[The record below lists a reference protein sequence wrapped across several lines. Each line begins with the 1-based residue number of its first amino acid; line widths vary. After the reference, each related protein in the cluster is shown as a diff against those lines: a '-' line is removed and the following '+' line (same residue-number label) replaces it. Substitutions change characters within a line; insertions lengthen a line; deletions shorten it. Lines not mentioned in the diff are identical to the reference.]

1 MHWRTTNSALRMR
14 ARTRSHDE
22 GPEVAAA
29 LNLGW
34 LAAGLLG
41 LALVSGCG
49 SKDAEDL
56 RMAATPSE
64 AAGQLDSAFSSAPA
78 EFRRAAEDASA
89 ALRSD
94 DLNRAVESLSA
105 LRGSEGVTLQQ
116 GVAVHS
122 SLVLLEA
129 RLIAASEAGDPKA
142 REAYALLKRMKQK

>member
-1 MHWRTTNSALRMR
+1 MAEKRVSVR
-14 ARTRSHDE
+14 
-22 GPEVAAA
+22 
-29 LNLGW
+29 
-34 LAAGLLG
+34 LAAIGGKQVRAELEGVGPQLLAG
-41 LALVSGCG
+41 NA
-49 SKDAEDL
+49 
-56 RMAATPSE
+56 RMAE
-64 AAGQLDSAFSSAPA
+64 RLLAAGQLDAAFSSAPA
-78 EFRRAAEDASA
+78 EFRRAADDASA

-94 DLNRAVESLSA
+94 DLNRAVESLGA